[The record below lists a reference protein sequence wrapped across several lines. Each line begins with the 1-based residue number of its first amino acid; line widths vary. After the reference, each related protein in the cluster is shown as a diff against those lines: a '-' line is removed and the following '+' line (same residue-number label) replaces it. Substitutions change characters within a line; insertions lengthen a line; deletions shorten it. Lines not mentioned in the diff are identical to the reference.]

1 MELCPIAFSWVS
13 SVIIMMSSSS
23 LANTVPPPKLVGLQ
37 ELPAVTLKLQA
48 SRKSIYAGEPW
59 TIFGTI
65 ENQGTKPIYV
75 ANKYIVITF
84 PVELVSA
91 VEQSSTMGYVW
102 FPTSDTGWSSP
113 YSNQVIRVFPKQP
126 YTFSL
131 NVLPDLPKAQS
142 SALQPITPGSL
153 RDWGRLFREI
163 SFNVRRFIFF
173 QPGQYEVSA
182 TAHYWL
188 EDPKK
193 YLDDVA
199 ARNLPADLS
208 SAPPITTS
216 LPIEVRSSPWVIL
229 LGASIGGIFMYL
241 LMWFVGATGATGTG
255 YAKWLSR
262 GAGLVS
268 AAILAAIV
276 TLMLQRIGNTA
287 LFVTISVNDFWGATV
302 VGFISQYVGVQI
314 LDRII
319 TPTMKGR
326 IAALRG

>member
-1 MELCPIAFSWVS
+1 MELRLIVLSGASLA
-13 SVIIMMSSSS
+13 IIILSSSS
-23 LANTVPPPKLVGLQ
+23 LASIAPPKLVGSQ
-37 ELPAVTLKLQA
+37 EIPSVTLKLQA

-65 ENQGTKPIYV
+65 ENQGTKPIYI
-75 ANKYIVITF
+75 ANKYTVITL
-84 PVELVSA
+84 PVELISA
-91 VEQSSTMGYVW
+91 AEQNRTMGNVW
-102 FPTSDTGWSSP
+102 FPTSDTGWGTSN
-113 YSNQVIRVFPKQP
+113 SNQVIRVFPKQS

-131 NVLPDLPKAQS
+131 NVIPEAGPRLRDS
-142 SALQPITPGSL
+142 SPPIPGSL
-153 RDWGRLFREI
+153 GDWGRLFREI

-182 TAHYWL
+182 AAHYWF

-193 YLDDVA
+193 YLDDIA
-199 ARNLPADLS
+199 ANNLPADLS
-208 SAPPITTS
+208 SAPPVTAS

-241 LMWFVGATGATGTG
+241 LMWFVGATGAPDIG